1 VAGKVENDADFS
13 ARIKA
18 ANITDQRMKDV
29 LQVQLQRQREVTPL
43 MIREVAPVGAIT
55 DFEQRMAKD
64 AGIDVLRQGLYSS
77 LTNLT
82 RSQFQSDMA
91 AYKSVFAEQNPQL
104 RTRQEFD
111 KAWNAE
117 RTKIGALYNK
127 VYTDRAKYLGK
138 YNRDGKNNNATVVA
152 FRDHFPV
159 PSFDQSTGQW
169 VYNGIRSKEERPP
182 LGNFRK

>member
-1 VAGKVENDADFS
+1 
-13 ARIKA
+13 
-18 ANITDQRMKDV
+18 
-29 LQVQLQRQREVTPL
+29 
-43 MIREVAPVGAIT
+43 
-55 DFEQRMAKD
+55 MAKD

-77 LTNLT
+77 LTHLT

-91 AYKSVFAEQNPQL
+91 AYKSVFADQNRQL
-104 RTRQEFD
+104 RTRSEFD

-117 RTKIGALYNK
+117 RTRINALYNK

-138 YNRDGKNNNATVVA
+138 YNRDGKNNNATVAA

-159 PSFDQSTGQW
+159 PFFDQSSGQW
-169 VYNGIRSKEERPP
+169 VYNGIKSKEERPP